1 VNLPAD
7 QITLVDAGA
16 EAIDFI
22 MPVMESA
29 FDAAF
34 GEAWRRDQCL
44 GILGMSGVWL
54 KMALV
59 ENSCAGFALTRA
71 AGGEAELLLIA
82 VIPKMQGKGIG
93 LQLIDS
99 VIKDAAARGASLLH
113 LEVRDGNEAY
123 HLYRKLGFVPVGRR
137 TSYYRGRFGQ
147 SFDALTLT
155 KTL

>member
-1 VNLPAD
+1 MSLPAD
-7 QITLVDAGA
+7 PITLVDAGP
-16 EAIDFI
+16 EAIDLI
-22 MPVMESA
+22 MPIMESA
-29 FDAAF
+29 FDPAF

-59 ENSCAGFALTRA
+59 GNACAGFALSRA

-82 VIPKMQGKGIG
+82 VNPKIQRKGIG
-93 LQLIDS
+93 SQLIDS
-99 VIKDAAARGASLLH
+99 VIKDASARGASHLH

-123 HLYRKLGFVPVGRR
+123 HLYNKLGFVPVGRR
-137 TSYYRGRFGQ
+137 ASYYRGQFGQ

-155 KTL
+155 KVL